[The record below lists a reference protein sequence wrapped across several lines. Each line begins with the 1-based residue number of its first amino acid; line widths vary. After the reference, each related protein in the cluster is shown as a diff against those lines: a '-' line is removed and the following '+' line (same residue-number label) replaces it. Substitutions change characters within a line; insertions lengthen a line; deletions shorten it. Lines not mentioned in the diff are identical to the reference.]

1 MKSDRTELFIRL
13 QGTQEQFYRAT
24 EQLNDIRA
32 SGSQLQ
38 QLAVIA
44 DELAK
49 AQDMLAHVMTS
60 KFWN

>member
-1 MKSDRTELFIRL
+1 MKSDRTELFSRL